1 MSYPFFAPAVRCK
14 VVNWDFD
21 AFSFLQLPQDVDEQL
36 KVEGIRVVK
45 VILILSCEL
54 LLFFTQ
60 HLTHKHSADEK
71 QDINLFIQSMSFE
84 SYVSCKYYKSSHGGW
99 LLSPQLEFR
108 NIKVKAYVLNTEI
121 VVKSW
126 ESYAWCSKR
135 HFIQEM
141 LMARFHKVSSI
152 NLHFKEKHVKLLIC

>member
-60 HLTHKHSADEK
+60 HLTHKHSADEN

-84 SYVSCKYYKSSHGGW
+84 SYVSCKYYKSSHGG
-99 LLSPQLEFR
+99 
-108 NIKVKAYVLNTEI
+108 
-121 VVKSW
+121 
-126 ESYAWCSKR
+126 
-135 HFIQEM
+135 
-141 LMARFHKVSSI
+141 
-152 NLHFKEKHVKLLIC
+152 